1 MREWSCI
8 DTKSSRELS
17 RVGLLSRLCR
27 YGKGWVLRYILC
39 TRQGLESKRIGER
52 NMSKNDN
59 VNDIFVLVMITIV
72 IGSMIYSAYFT

>member
-1 MREWSCI
+1 MYADKVVVYSSLNVAEVHLV
-8 DTKSSRELS
+8 KSAL
-17 RVGLLSRLCR
+17 
-27 YGKGWVLRYILC
+27 

-72 IGSMIYSAYFT
+72 IGSMIYSAYFS